1 MSTLVQFYMGN
12 TIILPIKTAAR
23 IMELLEGVHVLHSG
37 WNDDN
42 TKIDK
47 NITFT
52 FQNYSED
59 TFNDIIKAQVLGMTY
74 KEYLNAQRLAA
85 ESLQEDKS
93 ISTEPE

>member
-23 IMELLEGVHVLHSG
+23 IMELLEGVHVLHDS
-37 WNDDN
+37 WNDDDA
-42 TKIDK
+42 KIDQ
-47 NITFT
+47 NVTFT
-52 FQNYSED
+52 FQGYPED
-59 TFNDIIKAQVLGMTY
+59 RFNDITKAQVLGMTY
-74 KEYLNAQRLAA
+74 KEYKNAQRLAA